1 MSRRPNLRT
10 RATARKGA
18 TTTTSTAITS
28 TKATTPTKTPPAR
41 PRVIKKE
48 RPLGREIWLD
58 TARQALIEEGT
69 AGVEINKLAKRL
81 RSSRGG
87 FYWFFK
93 DRAQLLDELLA
104 YWARTGTVLFE
115 RLLQNETHNGVEEYL
130 ALTNLWID
138 EKEYDPKWDGAVRDW
153 ARTSA
158 TVRKVVQEVDQKR
171 IAVLEQIFNDL
182 GYTGK
187 EAHIRARITYYHQV
201 GYYALG
207 VQESQKERRAL
218 IPYYQ
223 KVLTGRDL

>member
-1 MSRRPNLRT
+1 MT
-10 RATARKGA
+10 G
-18 TTTTSTAITS
+18 S
-28 TKATTPTKTPPAR
+28 TKLRSAASVRKKVAKAKVQPAVSR
-41 PRVIKKE
+41 KRE

-81 RSSRGG
+81 GSSRGG

-93 DRAQLLDELLA
+93 DRGHLLDELLA
-104 YWARTGTVLFE
+104 YWARTGVTLFE
-115 RLLQNETHNGVEEYL
+115 KVLQNPERNGVKEYL

-138 EKEYDPKWDGAVRDW
+138 EEEYDPKWDGAVRDW
-153 ARTSA
+153 ARTSE
-158 TVRKVVQEVDQKR
+158 TVRKVVQTVDQKR
-171 IAVLEQIFNDL
+171 IALIEQIFNDM

-187 EAHIRARITYYHQV
+187 EAHIRARVMYYHQV

-218 IPYYQ
+218 LPYYQ
-223 KVLTGRDL
+223 KVLTGQET

>member
-1 MSRRPNLRT
+1 MTPFRVGYNRDMSPSAKSGSVVSVRKSAAKT
-10 RATARKGA
+10 KGA
-18 TTTTSTAITS
+18 T
-28 TKATTPTKTPPAR
+28 R
-41 PRVIKKE
+41 RKE

-81 RSSRGG
+81 GSSRGG

-93 DRAQLLDELLA
+93 DRAQLLDELLD
-104 YWARTGTVLFE
+104 YWARTSSVLFE
-115 RLLQNETHNGVEEYL
+115 RVLQNPSRNGVEEYL

-138 EKEYDPKWDGAVRDW
+138 EKEYDPRWDGAVRDW
-153 ARTSA
+153 ARTSDA
-158 TVRKVVQEVDQKR
+158 VRRVVQDVDQKR
-171 IAVLEQIFNDL
+171 IAVLERIFNDM

-187 EAHIRARITYYHQV
+187 EAHIRARVTYYHQV

-218 IPYYQ
+218 LPYYQ
-223 KVLTGRDL
+223 RVLTGREL

>member
-1 MSRRPNLRT
+1 MSLSAKSRSSVRAPRSAAKTKVARR
-10 RATARKGA
+10 
-18 TTTTSTAITS
+18 
-28 TKATTPTKTPPAR
+28 
-41 PRVIKKE
+41 KKE

-81 RSSRGG
+81 GSSRGG

-93 DRAQLLDELLA
+93 DRGHLLDELLA
-104 YWARTGTVLFE
+104 YWARTGVTLFE
-115 RLLQNETHNGVEEYL
+115 KVLQNPERNGVKEYL

-138 EKEYDPKWDGAVRDW
+138 EEEYDPKWDGAVRDW
-153 ARTSA
+153 ARTSD
-158 TVRKVVQEVDQKR
+158 TVRKVVQTVDEKR
-171 IAVLEQIFNDL
+171 IALIEQIFNDM

-187 EAHIRARITYYHQV
+187 EAHIRARVMYYHQV

-218 IPYYQ
+218 LPYYQ
-223 KVLTGRDL
+223 KVLTGQET